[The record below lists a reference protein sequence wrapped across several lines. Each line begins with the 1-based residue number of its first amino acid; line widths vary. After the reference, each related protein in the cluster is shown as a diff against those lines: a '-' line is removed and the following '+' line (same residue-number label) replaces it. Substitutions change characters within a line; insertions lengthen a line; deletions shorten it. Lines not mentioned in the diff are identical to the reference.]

1 MIVDTYTNLREI
13 RKSKGLTVQF
23 VAKQLNVNPNTVT
36 RYETGVRTPDIVVL
50 QKLADVYGVT
60 LNELLGIP
68 ENEKTT
74 LDEQLDVKEQMID
87 IIMSSQ
93 DEEFLK
99 SLRDYADFLKA
110 RQNL

>member
-1 MIVDTYTNLREI
+1 M
-13 RKSKGLTVQF
+13 
-23 VAKQLNVNPNTVT
+23 NVNTNTVT
-36 RYETGVRTPDIVVL
+36 RHETGVRTPDIIVL

-60 LNELLGIP
+60 LNELLGIS

-99 SLRDYADFLKA
+99 SLRYYTDFLNA